1 MQVTTGA
8 GSQTVFPAATPL
20 VHCGC
25 MAHISTPHTIGG
37 QPSTTHLQ
45 STFANLAQGRSQTT
59 MTNEAP
65 TNAAAAERQMIDK
78 VLKLLAMAEGTDN
91 ATEAEAFSAKAA
103 QLITD
108 HRIDPER
115 LSQLHR
121 TDQLEVLQI
130 PLGRGAYTL
139 ARVALLGAVARAHD
153 CQIVYQSLPNGTV
166 GLVAGFRS
174 DLSTVEMLYTS
185 LHAQAS
191 SQMSEVRRGTGAA
204 TQYWRRSFL
213 FGYAAQVATMLQR
226 SVETTMKQQRV
237 ETRNELLPILL
248 ERQERVKEFA
258 TVSFGRLRKGRPVS
272 GIGQSGYAAGQHAA
286 ATRSDL
292 GRKGVATRRGLGSG
306 R

>member
-1 MQVTTGA
+1 
-8 GSQTVFPAATPL
+8 
-20 VHCGC
+20 
-25 MAHISTPHTIGG
+25 MAHISSPHTIGG
-37 QPSTTHLQ
+37 QPSTIHLH
-45 STFANLAQGRSQTT
+45 SMSADRAPGLSQTT

-65 TNAAAAERQMIDK
+65 TSAAAAERQMIDK

-91 ATEAEAFSAKAA
+91 AVEAEAFSAKAA
-103 QLITD
+103 QMITD
-108 HRIDPER
+108 HRIDPQR
-115 LSQLHR
+115 LSQLDR
-121 TDQLEVLQI
+121 TDQLEVRQI
-130 PLGRGAYTL
+130 PLGRGAYIR
-139 ARVALLGAVARAHD
+139 ARVALLAAVARAHD
-153 CQIVYQSLPNGTV
+153 CQIVYQTLSTGTV

-185 LHAQAS
+185 LHTQAS

-213 FGYAAQVATMLQR
+213 FGYAAQVETMLQR
-226 SVETTMKQQRV
+226 SVETTMKQHHA
-237 ETRNELLPILL
+237 EERNDLLPILR

-286 ATRSDL
+286 ATRADL
-292 GRKGVATRRGLGSG
+292 GHKMVAPRHGLGSG